1 MKLEIPKVVKP
12 IELSELAPEFG
23 EARIWVWVNLTVKLL
38 EEYNAMLRKE
48 LSDEQ
53 IKAWFAEVWSQGEE
67 GTRWTVEEVAEL
79 IKNSLENDPVLWG
92 WLTKR
97 TGELIREH
105 QAKKKRILIMEASH

>member
-23 EARIWVWVNLTVKLL
+23 EAKIYVWVNLTVKML
-38 EEYNAMLRKE
+38 EEYIAMVQKK

-53 IKAWFAEVWSQGEE
+53 IEAWFSQVWSQGEE
-67 GTRWTVEEVAEL
+67 GTRWTVEEVDEL
-79 IKNSLENDPVLWG
+79 IKNSLENDPVLWV

-105 QAKKKRILIMEASH
+105 QAKKKRISITEASP